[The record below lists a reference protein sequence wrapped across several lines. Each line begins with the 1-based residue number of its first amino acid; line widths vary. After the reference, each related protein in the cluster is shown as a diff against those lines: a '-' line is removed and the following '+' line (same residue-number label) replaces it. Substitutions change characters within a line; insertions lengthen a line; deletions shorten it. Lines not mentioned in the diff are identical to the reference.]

1 MATCLRKR
9 EELLVA
15 VPRVASVDD
24 LAGGDLEGG
33 EQGGGAVCGG
43 ATPVKIEPRYPC
55 GGSFG
60 AAPCRR

>member
-1 MATCLRKR
+1 
-9 EELLVA
+9 VA